1 MQIEA
6 DRILM
11 RSVQPSDAQEL
22 FSYRRDAEANRY
34 QGWIP
39 ACPDDVDVFIRTRIS
54 PEFDQPGTWHQ
65 MVLILKESGII
76 AGDVGIH
83 FIDEDQ
89 VELGITLAKN
99 YQGQGLATEALSAV
113 IRLLFNDLKKHR
125 IIASVDPRNDPSIR
139 LIKRLGFRQ
148 EAHFRQSL
156 RIGDEWVDDLVFA
169 ILATEW

>member
-1 MQIEA
+1 MQIES

-11 RSVQPSDAQEL
+11 RSLQQLDAEEL
-22 FSYRRDAEANRY
+22 FSYRRDADVNRY

-39 ACPDDVDVFIRTRIS
+39 ACPDDVEVFIRTRVS

-65 MVLILKESGII
+65 LVLILKESGRI
-76 AGDVGIH
+76 AGDIGIH

-89 VELGITLAKN
+89 VELGITLAQN
-99 YQGQGLATEALSAV
+99 FQGKGLATEALSAV

-125 IIASVDPRNDPSIR
+125 IIASVDPRNDPSVR

-156 RIGDEWVDDLVFA
+156 KIGNEWIDDLVFA
-169 ILATEW
+169 LLAIER